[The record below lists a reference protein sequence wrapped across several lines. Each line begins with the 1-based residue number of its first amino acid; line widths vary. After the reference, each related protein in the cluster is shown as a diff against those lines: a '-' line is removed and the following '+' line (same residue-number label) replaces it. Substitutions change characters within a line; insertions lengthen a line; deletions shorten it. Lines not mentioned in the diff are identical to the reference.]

1 MVWYSHLFKNF
12 PVCCNPHK
20 GFSSQ
25 GSRSRFF
32 FRNSLAFS
40 MIKWMC
46 SKWFTDL
53 QLFRIYQQNKNTEAG
68 FRTAKYPK
76 CDAGNLDHVKVCLSN
91 VAVGTQV

>member
-1 MVWYSHLFKNF
+1 MGIPDHFTCLLRNLYAGQEAEVDFFSGILLF
-12 PVCCNPHK
+12 
-20 GFSSQ
+20 
-25 GSRSRFF
+25 
-32 FRNSLAFS
+32 FS
-40 MIKWMC
+40 MIKWMW

-53 QLFRIYQQNKNTEAG
+53 QLFRIYQQNKNTEGG

>member
-1 MVWYSHLFKNF
+1 
-12 PVCCNPHK
+12 
-20 GFSSQ
+20 
-25 GSRSRFF
+25 
-32 FRNSLAFS
+32 
-40 MIKWMC
+40 MIKWMW